1 MKSRFWLSFSFLIA
15 SSTFLL
21 ATMSM
26 PISGPEFSVDYV
38 TVKNDKSSD
47 KSRVDLYT
55 RTPYNQLKF
64 IGQQGQFTAQYEVS
78 VEVYE
83 LNRQGEARR
92 KVTSVNWDRIVKT
105 RVFAETQNEQVVD
118 PTTYSL
124 ELTPGLYSCQVS
136 LTDKTSNE
144 NFLREFSLF
153 VRDFSDP
160 QKTIT
165 MSDVMMVNEYNP
177 ARGTV
182 SPSVTNSIGSD
193 HPEAMFFFEVYTKEA
208 ENLTLNYTIQQLR
221 NTSER
226 ASVRN
231 LEHFVL
237 DDATKIE
244 AVPVANWASKSLT
257 THAGRNPAVV
267 SVPIKERS
275 AGKYLIN
282 VRVLDSKG
290 EVLDRAVKV
299 FNIQWMGLGNYIQD
313 LDKAIVQL
321 RYIAKEDDLNAMR
334 RGATSDKRMEL
345 FTDFWKK
352 RDPSPGTKRNEAM
365 EEYYYRIYTANK
377 EYGQFQSGW
386 ETEQGEV
393 FIRFGE
399 PSFIE
404 RHPFNFGATHAYEV
418 WYYENIGKKFVFVD
432 YTGVGDYKLLRPIWD
447 ERNRM

>member
-1 MKSRFWLSFSFLIA
+1 
-15 SSTFLL
+15 
-21 ATMSM
+21 
-26 PISGPEFSVDYV
+26 
-38 TVKNDKSSD
+38 
-47 KSRVDLYT
+47 
-55 RTPYNQLKF
+55 
-64 IGQQGQFTAQYEVS
+64 
-78 VEVYE
+78 
-83 LNRQGEARR
+83 
-92 KVTSVNWDRIVKT
+92 
-105 RVFAETQNEQVVD
+105 
-118 PTTYSL
+118 
-124 ELTPGLYSCQVS
+124 
-136 LTDKTSNE
+136 
-144 NFLREFSLF
+144 
-153 VRDFSDP
+153 
-160 QKTIT
+160 
-165 MSDVMMVNEYNP
+165 
-177 ARGTV
+177 
-182 SPSVTNSIGSD
+182 
-193 HPEAMFFFEVYTKEA
+193 
-208 ENLTLNYTIQQLR
+208 
-221 NTSER
+221 
-226 ASVRN
+226 
-231 LEHFVL
+231 
-237 DDATKIE
+237 
-244 AVPVANWASKSLT
+244 
-257 THAGRNPAVV
+257 
-267 SVPIKERS
+267 VPIKERS